1 MVEYTLLTLIDL
13 PVLIVIQRG
22 SRDLQSHESNINSRL
37 ESILVAVSLTVIC
50 RKQVYQAYVP
60 SNATSLLLLFILP
73 LLNQSM

>member
-13 PVLIVIQRG
+13 PVLIVIKRG
-22 SRDLQSHESNINSRL
+22 SRDLQSRIHRL